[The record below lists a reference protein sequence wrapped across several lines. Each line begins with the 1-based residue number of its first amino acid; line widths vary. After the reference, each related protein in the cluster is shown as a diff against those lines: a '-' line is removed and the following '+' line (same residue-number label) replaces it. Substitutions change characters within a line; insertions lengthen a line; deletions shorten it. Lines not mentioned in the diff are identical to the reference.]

1 MKRTLM
7 LILVLLVLLV
17 LLASSALG
25 EGNRLIEVKAD
36 YISDLL
42 SDGDALYILGDW
54 QVYVWRPGDA
64 EAAAWSL
71 EPLYN
76 GEDGRDY
83 GVALF
88 AGESGLKALRIAW
101 DETDG
106 ISDLELCDVA
116 LGEDG
121 QARAERVKAL
131 GLLDVLRTADGFE
144 PWKVCVNGE
153 GLAILGNGESGA
165 ELMLLD
171 PEAPQDARLVAL
183 PNWDY
188 TLVPSAQ
195 GALLLDRS
203 YDEKTMLLKLRADG
217 EAEPLC
223 TLTNR
228 VNAVAADP
236 DTGAIYAAS
245 QGRVFPISLPD
256 GAPGDAFGAVP
267 LEPRCA
273 AVLKHG
279 QGCALAMDGAVA
291 VLDTSATLAEDQLLK
306 VNNDYTATWVE
317 RATLQYAV
325 EHPEAP
331 PVTIWGNDTV
341 LEDMLTQS
349 PDTDVY
355 IMDAV
360 YGGTYDTLLDRGYL
374 LPLGDSASLSAL
386 AARMYP
392 SIRDRV
398 CRDGVPVALPLR
410 LTGSGMGIGEGALAK
425 LGLKMEDV
433 PREWSGFLDFME
445 QEIKP
450 RLELLG
456 EERFTYEMTAGALAR
471 ALRDSILNGYV
482 YASDAAGR
490 LPDYA
495 DARLLALL
503 KRVEEIDFTEYGL
516 PEVLDDEDDFSYSYD
531 NCEYL
536 ISLDLAYCFEDANST
551 SGTPLLLGFGD
562 DLPGVMPVGMAVA
575 FVNPFSS
582 RAEAATAF
590 LETLAEKLPEQT
602 LYDLCPDLNEPLR
615 DPSADETLAQLQREI
630 DQTQAALDAA
640 DPADRQ
646 PLEEALENQKQSKAS
661 YEAEGAWLVSADALS
676 KYRANADRLYV
687 IRPTWFDRDGT
698 GEAFD
703 LLSQYE
709 SGAITL
715 EKFLTE
721 VDRKA
726 RMQAL
731 EG

>member
-1 MKRTLM
+1 
-7 LILVLLVLLV
+7 
-17 LLASSALG
+17 
-25 EGNRLIEVKAD
+25 
-36 YISDLL
+36 
-42 SDGDALYILGDW
+42 
-54 QVYVWRPGDA
+54 
-64 EAAAWSL
+64 
-71 EPLYN
+71 
-76 GEDGRDY
+76 
-83 GVALF
+83 
-88 AGESGLKALRIAW
+88 
-101 DETDG
+101 
-106 ISDLELCDVA
+106 
-116 LGEDG
+116 
-121 QARAERVKAL
+121 
-131 GLLDVLRTADGFE
+131 
-144 PWKVCVNGE
+144 
-153 GLAILGNGESGA
+153 
-165 ELMLLD
+165 MLLD
-171 PEAPQDARLVAL
+171 PKAPQDARLVAL

-188 TLVPSAQ
+188 TLVPSSQ

-203 YDEKTMLLKLRADG
+203 FEEESKLLKIAADG
-217 EAEPLC
+217 EPEPLC
-223 TLTNR
+223 QLTGR
-228 VNAVAADP
+228 ESAVAADP

-245 QGRVFPISLPD
+245 QDRVYPVSVPD
-256 GAPGDAFGAVP
+256 GAPREAFGAVP
-267 LEPRCA
+267 LEPRRA
-273 AVLKHG
+273 VVLKNG
-279 QGCALAMDGAVA
+279 QGCAIAMDGAVA

-331 PVTIWGNDTV
+331 PVTIWGNDTL

-392 SIRDRV
+392 GIRDRA

-410 LTGSGMGIGEGALAK
+410 LSGSGMGIGEGALAK

-456 EERFTYEMTAGALAR
+456 EERFTYEMTAGAFAR
-471 ALRDSILNGYV
+471 ALRDSILNGFV

-495 DARLLALL
+495 DPRLLALL
-503 KRVEEIDFTEYGL
+503 QRIEEIDFTEYGL
-516 PEVLDDEDDFSYSYD
+516 PEVLDDGDDYGYSYD
-531 NCEYL
+531 NSEYL

-562 DLPGVMPVGMAVA
+562 DLPGVMPVRMAVA
-575 FVNPFSS
+575 FVNPFSP
-582 RAEAATAF
+582 RAAAATAF
-590 LETLAEKLPEQT
+590 LETLAARLPEQT
-602 LYDLCPDLNEPLR
+602 LYGLCPDLNEPLR
-615 DPSADETLAQLQREI
+615 DPSADETLAQLQQEI
-630 DQTQAALDAA
+630 DQTRAALDAA

-661 YEAEGAWLVSADALS
+661 YEAEGAWLVSAEALS

>member
-1 MKRTLM
+1 MKRTLI
-7 LILVLLVLLV
+7 LIPI
-17 LLASSALG
+17 LLALLATAALG
-25 EGNRLIEVKAD
+25 EGNNRLIEVKAD

-88 AGESGLKALRIAW
+88 AGEGGLKALRIAYA
-101 DETDG
+101 ETDG

-131 GLLDVLRTADGFE
+131 GLPDVLRTADGFE

-256 GAPGDAFGAVP
+256 GAPGEAFGAVP

-291 VLDTSATLAEDQLLK
+291 VLDTSATLAEDQMLK

-374 LPLGDSASLSAL
+374 LPLGDSATLSAL

-392 SIRDRV
+392 GIRDRV

-445 QEIKP
+445 QEIKT

-456 EERFTYEMTAGALAR
+456 EERFTYEMTAGAFAR

-495 DARLLALL
+495 DPQLLALL

-516 PEVLDDEDDFSYSYD
+516 PEVLDDGDDYGYSYD
-531 NCEYL
+531 NSEYL
-536 ISLDLAYCFEDANST
+536 ISLDLAYSFEDANST

-562 DLPGVMPVGMAVA
+562 DLPGVMPVRMAVA
-575 FVNPFSS
+575 FVNPFSP
-582 RAEAATAF
+582 RAAAATAF
-590 LETLAEKLPEQT
+590 LETLAARLPEQT
-602 LYDLCPDLNEPLR
+602 LYGLCPDLNEPLR

-640 DPADRQ
+640 EPADRQ
-646 PLEEALENQKQSKAS
+646 PLEEVLDNQKQSKAS

-676 KYRANADRLYV
+676 KYRANAGSLYV

-698 GEAFD
+698 GEAYD

-721 VDRKA
+721 VDHKA